1 MLLKT
6 VIIVVSLLVLLL
18 LVYSEPIQAW
28 TDIMHASEHVQN
40 NTVFYCKASPQITCT
55 VREIDKLG
63 YSNPKMMLQV
73 TYSDNNTSELI
84 TTLGVFKKLWLPLNK
99 N

>member
-1 MLLKT
+1 MLLNT
-6 VIIVVSLLVLLL
+6 MIIVTTLLALLR
-18 LVYSEPIQAW
+18 LVYSGPIQAW
-28 TDIMHASEHVQN
+28 IDIMHASEHVQN

-63 YSNPKMMLQV
+63 CSNPKVTLQV
-73 TYSDNNTSELI
+73 TYSDNNTSGLI

>member
-1 MLLKT
+1 MLISI
-6 VIIVVSLLVLLL
+6 VIIAVSLLALMLLA
-18 LVYSEPIQAW
+18 YKGPIKSW
-28 TDIMHASEHVQN
+28 LDITHASEHVQN

-63 YSNPKMMLQV
+63 HLQPKMTLQV

>member
-1 MLLKT
+1 MLISI
-6 VIIVVSLLVLLL
+6 VIIAVSLLALML
-18 LVYSEPIQAW
+18 LVYKGSIKSW
-28 TDIMHASEHVQN
+28 SDIMNASEYIQN

-63 YSNPKMMLQV
+63 CSNPKMTLQV

>member
-6 VIIVVSLLVLLL
+6 VIIVATLLVLLL
-18 LVYSEPIQAW
+18 LVYSGPVQAW
-28 TDIMHASEHVQN
+28 IDIMHASEHIQN

-55 VREIDKLG
+55 VQEINLIG
-63 YSNPKMMLQV
+63 YSKPKVTLQV

-84 TTLGVFKKLWLPLNK
+84 TTLGEFKKLWLPLNK

>member
-6 VIIVVSLLVLLL
+6 VIIVATLLVLLL
-18 LVYSEPIQAW
+18 LVYSGPVQAW
-28 TDIMHASEHVQN
+28 IDIMHASEHIQN
-40 NTVFYCKASPQITCT
+40 GTVFYCKASPQVTCT

-63 YSNPKMMLQV
+63 YLQSKMTLQV

-84 TTLGVFKKLWLPLNK
+84 TTLKAFQKLWIHIN
-99 N
+99 